1 MERRYPAI
9 SQALTLFSVEVGL
22 DDEVAYR
29 WIDES
34 LANEE
39 YSQDFRVQLEQAL
52 TDESV
57 SWKKELDD
65 GETVTVYPADDEE
78 EARSFVVELLW
89 KHYYPND
96 PLPTLV
102 AAANKS
108 KHSEL

>member
-1 MERRYPAI
+1 MERKYPAI

-29 WIDES
+29 MIDES
-34 LANEE
+34 LKNEE
-39 YSQDFRVQLEQAL
+39 YSRDFRSQLEGAL
-52 TDESV
+52 TDGSV
-57 SWKKELDD
+57 SWKKALDD
-65 GETVTVYPADDEE
+65 GEAVTVYPADEEE

-89 KHYYPND
+89 KYYYPNER
-96 PLPTLV
+96 LPTLV